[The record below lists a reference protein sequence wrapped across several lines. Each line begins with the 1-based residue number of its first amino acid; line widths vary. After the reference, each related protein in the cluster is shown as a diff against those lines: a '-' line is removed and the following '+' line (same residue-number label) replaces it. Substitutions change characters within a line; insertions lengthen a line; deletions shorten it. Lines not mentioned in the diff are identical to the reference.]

1 VILQW
6 SRRRCVYYY
15 PKVVLSISQGVI
27 QCTGAK
33 YAYGFLL
40 WEGQDQGFG
49 LQAVA
54 SVKCPGGPST
64 RAYGVYG
71 GLDPASCAGFSYAGY
86 FAGNTCAEQL
96 SSHPDEKLNKM

>member
-1 VILQW
+1 LRIIIILK
-6 SRRRCVYYY
+6 SYYLSH
-15 PKVVLSISQGVI
+15 KVLS
-27 QCTGAK
+27 QCNWLQNMPTDYLVMGRTRS
-33 YAYGFLL
+33 
-40 WEGQDQGFG
+40 GFG

-86 FAGNTCAEQL
+86 L
-96 SSHPDEKLNKM
+96 P